1 MKKSYSVGIK
11 YSYENHAP
19 FHQAVIIWQNDL
31 SLFLDLQQHARNL
44 FAKWTR
50 GEERLSINLY
60 YASPLKWCGGDCR
73 DFEVDF
79 TPSGVWIV
87 SFPHQ
92 VNQKQRKS
100 KSKAFCFLWNIIDL
114 LGLGSV
120 SSSFLYIDVLVLPFF
135 ANWRLLLQQLNYVMR
150 ICEHNFCIL
159 VYVY

>member
-1 MKKSYSVGIK
+1 MVNTHTKTMHHFTRESSFDKTISVYSWTSSNMHGI
-11 YSYENHAP
+11 YS
-19 FHQAVIIWQNDL
+19 Q
-31 SLFLDLQQHARNL
+31 
-44 FAKWTR
+44 KWKR
-50 GEERLSINLY
+50 GEERLSINRY

-100 KSKAFCFLWNIIDL
+100 ESKAFCFLWNIIDL

-120 SSSFLYIDVLVLPFF
+120 SSSFLYIDVLFLPFF

-159 VYVY
+159 VYVYY